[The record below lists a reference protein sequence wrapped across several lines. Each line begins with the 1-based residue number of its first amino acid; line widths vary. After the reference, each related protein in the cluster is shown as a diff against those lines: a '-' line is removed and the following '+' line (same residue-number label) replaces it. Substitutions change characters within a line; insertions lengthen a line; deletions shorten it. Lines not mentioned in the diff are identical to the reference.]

1 MQWQSEGQPGLRSE
15 ARTARNIKNP
25 RDSARGYDCANRC
38 PRPAI
43 SSTRPRDSPSTLLTG
58 STLEQLA
65 ARAGWSPF
73 HLHRAFRAMVRETP
87 KQYALRLQLQQ
98 AATRLVSS
106 DDSVLDIALAA
117 GFNSHEVFTRAFRR
131 HFGLTPAAYRA
142 RALAGASAEMRTRHV
157 ALVHTSGP
165 CFGLYH
171 VPTSS
176 RRRSSMP
183 TLSIERREIAAQ
195 HILFVRLRVAR
206 HEIANAIGEG
216 LGKAF
221 PYSQRLGLAIAG
233 RPFTRYLSTGPGLY
247 NIEVG
252 MPVATA
258 PRAKAK
264 SRQARFPRPCRRGDA
279 RRTVRPAQRDLRS
292 ARTLDRSQRLPH
304 RRCSVGVLHHRP
316 DRLPDPADWRTEV
329 YWPLEK

>member
-1 MQWQSEGQPGLRSE
+1 MPSNRDLLDVVRQIRHRSTDG
-15 ARTARNIKNP
+15 A
-25 RDSARGYDCANRC
+25 
-38 PRPAI
+38 
-43 SSTRPRDSPSTLLTG
+43 TLAG
-58 STLEQLA
+58 LA

-87 KQYALRLQLQQ
+87 KQYTLRLRLQQ

-106 DDSVLDIALAA
+106 DDSVLDVAVGA

-131 HFGLTPAAYRA
+131 YFGVTPKAYRA
-142 RALAGASAEMRTRHV
+142 QALAGASADIRRRHV

-171 VPTSS
+171 VPASS

-195 HILFVRLRVAR
+195 NILFVRLRAGR

-233 RPFTRYLSTGPGLY
+233 RPFTRYLSTGPGLFS
-247 NIEVG
+247 IEVG

-258 PRAKAK
+258 PQGEGVVEA
-264 SRQARFPRPCRRGDA
+264 G
-279 RRTVRPAQRDLRS
+279 TLPAGPVAVATHAGPYDQLSETYAALERWIESNGYRIGGAPWESYITDP
-292 ARTLDRSQRLPH
+292 ADH
-304 RRCSVGVLHHRP
+304 
-316 DRLPDPADWRTEV
+316 PDPADWRTEV
-329 YWPLEK
+329 YWPLER

>member
-1 MQWQSEGQPGLRSE
+1 MPSNRDLLDVIRHIRRSTDG
-15 ARTARNIKNP
+15 A
-25 RDSARGYDCANRC
+25 
-38 PRPAI
+38 
-43 SSTRPRDSPSTLLTG
+43 TLAG
-58 STLEQLA
+58 LA

-73 HLHRAFRAMVRETP
+73 YLHRAFRAMVRETP
-87 KQYALRLQLQQ
+87 KQYTLRLRLQQ

-106 DDSVLDIALAA
+106 DDSVLDVALGA

-131 HFGLTPAAYRA
+131 YFGVAPKSYRA
-142 RALAGASAEMRTRHV
+142 QALAGASADIRRRHV

-171 VPTSS
+171 VPASS

-195 HILFVRLRVAR
+195 NILFVRLRAGR

-233 RPFTRYLSTGPGLY
+233 RPFTRYLSTGPGLFS
-247 NIEVG
+247 IEVG

-258 PRAKAK
+258 PQGEGVVEA
-264 SRQARFPRPCRRGDA
+264 G
-279 RRTVRPAQRDLRS
+279 TLPAGPVAVATHAGPYDQLSETYAALERWIESNGYRIGGAPWESYITDP
-292 ARTLDRSQRLPH
+292 ADH
-304 RRCSVGVLHHRP
+304 
-316 DRLPDPADWRTEV
+316 PDPADWRTEV
-329 YWPLEK
+329 CWPLEK

>member
-1 MQWQSEGQPGLRSE
+1 
-15 ARTARNIKNP
+15 
-25 RDSARGYDCANRC
+25 
-38 PRPAI
+38 
-43 SSTRPRDSPSTLLTG
+43 
-58 STLEQLA
+58 
-65 ARAGWSPF
+65 
-73 HLHRAFRAMVRETP
+73 MVRETP
-87 KQYALRLQLQQ
+87 KQYTLRLQLQQ

-106 DDSVLDIALAA
+106 DDSVLDVAVGA

-131 HFGLTPAAYRA
+131 YFGVTPMAYRA
-142 RALAGASAEMRTRHV
+142 QALAGASADIRRRHV

-171 VPTSS
+171 VPASS

-195 HILFVRLRVAR
+195 NILFVRLRAGR

-233 RPFTRYLSTGPGLY
+233 RPFTRYLSTGPGLFS
-247 NIEVG
+247 IEVG

-258 PRAKAK
+258 PQGEGVVEA
-264 SRQARFPRPCRRGDA
+264 G
-279 RRTVRPAQRDLRS
+279 TLPAGPVAVATHAGPYDQLSETYAALERWIESNGYRIGGAPWESYITDP
-292 ARTLDRSQRLPH
+292 ADH
-304 RRCSVGVLHHRP
+304 
-316 DRLPDPADWRTEV
+316 PDPADWRTEV

>member
-1 MQWQSEGQPGLRSE
+1 MPSNRDLLDVVRQIRHRSTDG
-15 ARTARNIKNP
+15 A
-25 RDSARGYDCANRC
+25 
-38 PRPAI
+38 
-43 SSTRPRDSPSTLLTG
+43 TLAG
-58 STLEQLA
+58 LA

-73 HLHRAFRAMVRETP
+73 HLHRAFRAMVHETP

-106 DDSVLDIALAA
+106 DDSVLDVAVGA

-131 HFGLTPAAYRA
+131 YFGVTPMAYRA
-142 RALAGASAEMRTRHV
+142 HALAGASADIRRRHV

-171 VPTSS
+171 VPASS

-195 HILFVRLRVAR
+195 NILFVRLRAGR

-233 RPFTRYLSTGPGLY
+233 RPFTRYLSTGPGLFS
-247 NIEVG
+247 IEVG

-258 PRAKAK
+258 PQGEGVVEA
-264 SRQARFPRPCRRGDA
+264 G
-279 RRTVRPAQRDLRS
+279 TLPAGPVAVATHAGSYDQLSETYAALERWIESNGYRIGGAPWESYITDP
-292 ARTLDRSQRLPH
+292 ADH
-304 RRCSVGVLHHRP
+304 
-316 DRLPDPADWRTEV
+316 PDPADWRTEV
-329 YWPLEK
+329 YWPLER

>member
-1 MQWQSEGQPGLRSE
+1 MPSNRDLLDVVRQIRHRSTDGATLAGL
-15 ARTARNIKNP
+15 AV
-25 RDSARGYDCANRC
+25 
-38 PRPAI
+38 
-43 SSTRPRDSPSTLLTG
+43 
-58 STLEQLA
+58 
-65 ARAGWSPF
+65 RAGWSPF
-73 HLHRAFRAMVRETP
+73 HLHRAFRAMVHETP
-87 KQYALRLQLQQ
+87 KQYTLRLQLQQ

-106 DDSVLDIALAA
+106 DDSVLDVAVGA

-131 HFGLTPAAYRA
+131 YFGVTPMAYRA
-142 RALAGASAEMRTRHV
+142 HALAGASADIRRRHV

-171 VPTSS
+171 VPASS

-195 HILFVRLRVAR
+195 NILFVRLRAGR

-233 RPFTRYLSTGPGLY
+233 RPFTRYLSTGPGLFS
-247 NIEVG
+247 IEVG

-258 PRAKAK
+258 PQGEGVVEA
-264 SRQARFPRPCRRGDA
+264 G
-279 RRTVRPAQRDLRS
+279 TLPAGPVAVATHAGPYDQLSETYAALERWIESNGYRIGGAPWESYITDP
-292 ARTLDRSQRLPH
+292 ADH
-304 RRCSVGVLHHRP
+304 
-316 DRLPDPADWRTEV
+316 PDPADWRTEV
-329 YWPLEK
+329 YWPLER

>member
-1 MQWQSEGQPGLRSE
+1 MPS
-15 ARTARNIKNP
+15 N
-25 RDSARGYDCANRC
+25 RD
-38 PRPAI
+38 
-43 SSTRPRDSPSTLLTG
+43 LLDVVRQIRHG
-58 STLEQLA
+58 STDGAPLAGLA

-73 HLHRAFRAMVRETP
+73 HLHRAFRAMAHETP
-87 KQYALRLQLQQ
+87 KQYTLRLQLQR

-106 DDSVLDIALAA
+106 DDSVLDVAVGA

-131 HFGLTPAAYRA
+131 YFGVTPMAYRA
-142 RALAGASAEMRTRHV
+142 QALAGASADIRRRHV

-171 VPTSS
+171 VPASS

-195 HILFVRLRVAR
+195 NILFVRLRAGR

-233 RPFTRYLSTGPGLY
+233 RPFTRYLSTGPGLFS
-247 NIEVG
+247 IEVG

-258 PRAKAK
+258 PQGEGVVEA
-264 SRQARFPRPCRRGDA
+264 G
-279 RRTVRPAQRDLRS
+279 TLPAGPV
-292 ARTLDRSQRLPH
+292 AVATH
-304 RRCSVGVLHHRP
+304 VGPYDQLSETYAALERWIESNGYRIGGAPWESYITDPADH
-316 DRLPDPADWRTEV
+316 PDPADWRTEV

>member
-1 MQWQSEGQPGLRSE
+1 MPSNRDLLDVVRQIRHRSTDGATLAGL
-15 ARTARNIKNP
+15 AV
-25 RDSARGYDCANRC
+25 
-38 PRPAI
+38 
-43 SSTRPRDSPSTLLTG
+43 
-58 STLEQLA
+58 
-65 ARAGWSPF
+65 RAGWSPF
-73 HLHRAFRAMVRETP
+73 HLHRAFRAMVHETP
-87 KQYALRLQLQQ
+87 KQYTLRLQLQQ

-106 DDSVLDIALAA
+106 DDSVLDVAVGA

-131 HFGLTPAAYRA
+131 YFGVTPKAYRA
-142 RALAGASAEMRTRHV
+142 QALAGASADIRRRHV

-171 VPTSS
+171 VPASS
-176 RRRSSMP
+176 RRRCSMP

-195 HILFVRLRVAR
+195 NILFVRLRAGR

-233 RPFTRYLSTGPGLY
+233 RPFTRYLSTGPGLFS
-247 NIEVG
+247 IEVG

-258 PRAKAK
+258 P
-264 SRQARFPRPCRRGDA
+264 QGEGVVE
-279 RRTVRPAQRDLRS
+279 TGTLPAGPVAVATHAGPYDQLSETYAALERWIESNGYRIGGAPWESYITDP
-292 ARTLDRSQRLPH
+292 ADH
-304 RRCSVGVLHHRP
+304 
-316 DRLPDPADWRTEV
+316 PDPADWRTEV

>member
-1 MQWQSEGQPGLRSE
+1 MPSNRDLLDVVRQIRHRSTDG
-15 ARTARNIKNP
+15 A
-25 RDSARGYDCANRC
+25 
-38 PRPAI
+38 
-43 SSTRPRDSPSTLLTG
+43 TLSG
-58 STLEQLA
+58 LA

-87 KQYALRLQLQQ
+87 KQYTLRLRLQQ
-98 AATRLVSS
+98 AATRLASS
-106 DDSVLDIALAA
+106 DDSVLDVALDA

-131 HFGLTPAAYRA
+131 YFGVTPKAYRA
-142 RALAGASAEMRTRHV
+142 QALAGASADIRRRHV

-171 VPTSS
+171 VPASS

-195 HILFVRLRVAR
+195 NILFVRLRAGR

-233 RPFTRYLSTGPGLY
+233 RPFTRYLSTGPGLFS
-247 NIEVG
+247 IEVG

-258 PRAKAK
+258 PQGEGVVEA
-264 SRQARFPRPCRRGDA
+264 G
-279 RRTVRPAQRDLRS
+279 TLPAGPVAVATHAGPYDQLSETYAALERWIESNGYRIGGAPWESYITDP
-292 ARTLDRSQRLPH
+292 ADH
-304 RRCSVGVLHHRP
+304 
-316 DRLPDPADWRTEV
+316 PDPADWRTEV
-329 YWPLEK
+329 CWPLEK

>member
-1 MQWQSEGQPGLRSE
+1 MPSNRDLLDVVRQIRHRSTDG
-15 ARTARNIKNP
+15 APLA
-25 RDSARGYDCANRC
+25 G
-38 PRPAI
+38 
-43 SSTRPRDSPSTLLTG
+43 
-58 STLEQLA
+58 LA

-73 HLHRAFRAMVRETP
+73 HLHRAFRAMAHETP
-87 KQYALRLQLQQ
+87 KQYTLRLQLQR

-106 DDSVLDIALAA
+106 DDSVLDVAVGA

-131 HFGLTPAAYRA
+131 YFGVTPMAYRA
-142 RALAGASAEMRTRHV
+142 QALAGASADIRRRHV

-171 VPTSS
+171 VPASS

-195 HILFVRLRVAR
+195 NILSVRLRAGR
-206 HEIANAIGEG
+206 HEIASAIGEG

-233 RPFTRYLSTGPGLY
+233 RPFTRYLSTGPGLFS
-247 NIEVG
+247 IEVG

-258 PRAKAK
+258 PQGEGVVEA
-264 SRQARFPRPCRRGDA
+264 G
-279 RRTVRPAQRDLRS
+279 TLPAGPVAVATHAGPYDQLSETYAALERWIESNGYRIGGAPWESYITDP
-292 ARTLDRSQRLPH
+292 ADH
-304 RRCSVGVLHHRP
+304 
-316 DRLPDPADWRTEV
+316 PDPADWRTEV

>member
-1 MQWQSEGQPGLRSE
+1 MPSNRDLLDVVREIRHRSPDG
-15 ARTARNIKNP
+15 A
-25 RDSARGYDCANRC
+25 
-38 PRPAI
+38 
-43 SSTRPRDSPSTLLTG
+43 TLDG
-58 STLEQLA
+58 LA

-106 DDSVLDIALAA
+106 AESVLDVALGS

-131 HFGLTPAAYRA
+131 YFGMTPVAYRA
-142 RALAGASAEMRTRHV
+142 RALAGASADIRARHV

-171 VPTSS
+171 VPASS
-176 RRRSSMP
+176 PRRSSMP

-195 HILFVRLRVAR
+195 NILFVRLRAGR
-206 HEIANAIGEG
+206 HEISNAIGEG

-233 RPFTRYLSTGPGLY
+233 RPFTRYLSTGPGLFSL
-247 NIEVG
+247 EVG
-252 MPVATA
+252 MPVATPPQGEGVVEAGTLPAGPVAVAMHGGPYDQLSETYAALERWIEANGYRVGGA
-258 PRAKAK
+258 PWE
-264 SRQARFPRPCRRGDA
+264 SYITD
-279 RRTVRPAQRDLRS
+279 PAD
-292 ARTLDRSQRLPH
+292 H
-304 RRCSVGVLHHRP
+304 
-316 DRLPDPADWRTEV
+316 PDPADWRTEV

>member
-1 MQWQSEGQPGLRSE
+1 
-15 ARTARNIKNP
+15 
-25 RDSARGYDCANRC
+25 
-38 PRPAI
+38 
-43 SSTRPRDSPSTLLTG
+43 
-58 STLEQLA
+58 
-65 ARAGWSPF
+65 
-73 HLHRAFRAMVRETP
+73 MVRETP
-87 KQYALRLQLQQ
+87 KQYALRLRLQQ

-106 DDSVLDIALAA
+106 DDSVLDVALGA

-131 HFGLTPAAYRA
+131 YFGVTPKAYRA
-142 RALAGASAEMRTRHV
+142 QALAGASADIRRRHV

-171 VPTSS
+171 VPASS

-195 HILFVRLRVAR
+195 NILFVRLRAGR

-233 RPFTRYLSTGPGLY
+233 RPFTRYLSTGPGLFS
-247 NIEVG
+247 IEVG

-258 PRAKAK
+258 SQGEGVVEAGTLPAGPVAVATHAGPYDQLSETYAALERWIE
-264 SRQARFPRPCRRGDA
+264 SNGDRIGGA
-279 RRTVRPAQRDLRS
+279 PWESYITDPAD
-292 ARTLDRSQRLPH
+292 H
-304 RRCSVGVLHHRP
+304 
-316 DRLPDPADWRTEV
+316 PDPADWRTEV

>member
-1 MQWQSEGQPGLRSE
+1 
-15 ARTARNIKNP
+15 
-25 RDSARGYDCANRC
+25 
-38 PRPAI
+38 
-43 SSTRPRDSPSTLLTG
+43 
-58 STLEQLA
+58 
-65 ARAGWSPF
+65 
-73 HLHRAFRAMVRETP
+73 MVHETP
-87 KQYALRLQLQQ
+87 KQYTLRLQLQQ

-106 DDSVLDIALAA
+106 DDSVLDVAVAA

-131 HFGLTPAAYRA
+131 YFGVTPIAYRA
-142 RALAGASAEMRTRHV
+142 QALAGASADIRRRHV

-171 VPTSS
+171 VPASS

-195 HILFVRLRVAR
+195 NILFVRLRVGR

-233 RPFTRYLSTGPGLY
+233 RPFTRYLSTGPGLFS
-247 NIEVG
+247 IEVG
-252 MPVATA
+252 MPVAA
-258 PRAKAK
+258 PPQGEGVVEA
-264 SRQARFPRPCRRGDA
+264 G
-279 RRTVRPAQRDLRS
+279 TLPAGPVAVATHAGPYDQLSETYAALERWIESNGYRIGGAPWESYITDP
-292 ARTLDRSQRLPH
+292 ADH
-304 RRCSVGVLHHRP
+304 
-316 DRLPDPADWRTEV
+316 PDPADWRTEV

>member
-1 MQWQSEGQPGLRSE
+1 MPSNRDLLDVVRQIRHRSTDGATLAGL
-15 ARTARNIKNP
+15 AV
-25 RDSARGYDCANRC
+25 
-38 PRPAI
+38 
-43 SSTRPRDSPSTLLTG
+43 
-58 STLEQLA
+58 
-65 ARAGWSPF
+65 RAGWSPF
-73 HLHRAFRAMVRETP
+73 HLHRAFRAMVHETP
-87 KQYALRLQLQQ
+87 KQYTLRLQLQQ

-106 DDSVLDIALAA
+106 DDSVLDVAVGA

-131 HFGLTPAAYRA
+131 CFGVTPMAYRA
-142 RALAGASAEMRTRHV
+142 HALAGASADIRRRHV

-171 VPTSS
+171 VPASS

-195 HILFVRLRVAR
+195 NILFVRLRAGR

-233 RPFTRYLSTGPGLY
+233 RPFTRYLSTGPGLFS
-247 NIEVG
+247 IEVG

-258 PRAKAK
+258 PQGEGVVEA
-264 SRQARFPRPCRRGDA
+264 G
-279 RRTVRPAQRDLRS
+279 TLPAGPVAVATHAGPYDQLSETYAALERWIESNGYRIGGAPWESYITDP
-292 ARTLDRSQRLPH
+292 ADH
-304 RRCSVGVLHHRP
+304 
-316 DRLPDPADWRTEV
+316 PDPADWRTEV
-329 YWPLEK
+329 YWPLER

>member
-1 MQWQSEGQPGLRSE
+1 MPSNRDLLDVVRHIRHRSTDG
-15 ARTARNIKNP
+15 A
-25 RDSARGYDCANRC
+25 
-38 PRPAI
+38 
-43 SSTRPRDSPSTLLTG
+43 TLAG
-58 STLEQLA
+58 LA

-87 KQYALRLQLQQ
+87 KQYTLRLRLQQ

-106 DDSVLDIALAA
+106 DDSVLDVALGA

-131 HFGLTPAAYRA
+131 YFGVTPKAYRA
-142 RALAGASAEMRTRHV
+142 QALAGASADIRRRRV
-157 ALVHTSGP
+157 VLVHTSGP

-171 VPTSS
+171 VPASS

-195 HILFVRLRVAR
+195 NILFVRLRAGR

-233 RPFTRYLSTGPGLY
+233 RPFTRYLSTGPGLFS
-247 NIEVG
+247 IEVG

-258 PRAKAK
+258 PQGEGVVEA
-264 SRQARFPRPCRRGDA
+264 G
-279 RRTVRPAQRDLRS
+279 TLPAGPVAVATHAGPYDQLSETYAALERWIESNGYRIGGAPWESYITDP
-292 ARTLDRSQRLPH
+292 ADH
-304 RRCSVGVLHHRP
+304 
-316 DRLPDPADWRTEV
+316 PDPADWRTEV